1 MLKLRIIPTLLF
13 DGITLVKGKK
23 FQSWRTV
30 STLVQQVRIYALR
43 GVDEMILLDIAAT
56 NNKEKVDLNLI
67 KDITQD
73 VFMPFTVG
81 GGIKKTED
89 INNLLSCGAD
99 KVAINTAGFEN
110 PHFIKEA
117 VRIFGSQCII
127 ISVDYKKIDNEY
139 IVFTYSGKNNTGTK
153 LFDYLNSIRSLN
165 IGEILLTSID
175 RDGTMEGYDVEVIK
189 KVNELMDMPIIASG
203 GAKNYQDMLNLI
215 KSTNVTALAAAS
227 IYHFKNQTPK
237 KAKIFLKENSIN
249 VRI

>member
-89 INNLLSCGAD
+89 INNLL
-99 KVAINTAGFEN
+99 
-110 PHFIKEA
+110 
-117 VRIFGSQCII
+117 
-127 ISVDYKKIDNEY
+127 
-139 IVFTYSGKNNTGTK
+139 
-153 LFDYLNSIRSLN
+153 
-165 IGEILLTSID
+165 
-175 RDGTMEGYDVEVIK
+175 
-189 KVNELMDMPIIASG
+189 
-203 GAKNYQDMLNLI
+203 
-215 KSTNVTALAAAS
+215 
-227 IYHFKNQTPK
+227 
-237 KAKIFLKENSIN
+237 
-249 VRI
+249 